1 MVRVNSIHVVAR
13 IIKTAIARDNQG
25 CAQADK
31 AVPPLPPIVF
41 NRLRPQ
47 PVPRANR
54 VIATAGV
61 VEAAGHGRRKRH
73 NLKRRAGRVRSLRR
87 PVKQRPT
94 GIADQCRNRLLGVRP
109 AGVKGAGVVA
119 GEAGHGQNLA
129 RLRPQ
134 NDNGSGTAVQGS
146 RLGQRLLH
154 RLLKFNIERGVNAS
168 RLARLRF
175 GKGLHVFPRRA
186 EHIQHPAACAAQI
199 GFAPRFE
206 TR

>member
-1 MVRVNSIHVVAR
+1 M
-13 IIKTAIARDNQG
+13 
-25 CAQADK
+25 
-31 AVPPLPPIVF
+31 PPLPPIVF

-61 VEAAGHGRRKRH
+61 IKAAGHGRRKGH
-73 NLKRRAGRVRSLRR
+73 NLKRRAGRIRPLRR

-94 GIADQCRNRLLGVRP
+94 GIADQCGNCFLGVRP
-109 AGVKGAGVVA
+109 AGVKGAGVVT
-119 GEAGHGQNLA
+119 GEAGHRQNLA

-146 RLGQRLLH
+146 RLGQRLLY
-154 RLLKFNIERGVNAS
+154 RLLKFNIEGGVDAS

-175 GKGLHVFPRRA
+175 CEGLHIFPRWA
-186 EHIQHPAACAAQI
+186 EHIQHPTPCAAQI